1 MTTSSSN
8 HKKLNRQDAHY
19 TLIYMHMHARARAH
33 SHTHIQTHTH
43 SYFLLYVYFSLSNDV
58 IDSPERS
65 TWKPSFHFH
74 HHHIRIDSCCV
85 INTPFF
91 AVPVCVF
98 VRLNQFCSI
107 DNFLCGFRR
116 LRTSSTMCQLV
127 ARHFAVLQR
136 NMPELWR
143 LWAGAWMCL
152 VSLIPS
158 SDLKSVLNRAWN
170 GLVKSLQQYCQALFF
185 LSEIHHK
192 SCCLMWPKLTIDW
205 LVSLC
210 PKLTIDWLV
219 SLCLKPGCQPW
230 FSVRSFDL
238 RKMGEDTTR
247 ASARPAYAI
256 FYW

>member
-65 TWKPSFHFH
+65 TWKPLFHFH

-116 LRTSSTMCQLV
+116 LRTSSTMCQPV

-185 LSEIHHK
+185 IRDTSQVLLFDVAEADHRLASQFMPKADRWLASQFTSQTGLSAMVFCEEF
-192 SCCLMWPKLTIDW
+192 WPAENGRRHYQ
-205 LVSLC
+205 SLC
-210 PKLTIDWLV
+210 
-219 SLCLKPGCQPW
+219 
-230 FSVRSFDL
+230 
-238 RKMGEDTTR
+238 
-247 ASARPAYAI
+247 
-256 FYW
+256 